1 MVLAG
6 GGIKGMAHIG
16 VLKAMEEFDIP
27 IDYVGGTSMGAMVG
41 AGIAFGWNYEKIME
55 LTREIAAKKPTK
67 DYNYLPLI
75 SLLKGKQLESV
86 LRNSFMDYRVEDC
99 IYNYFCVSANLS
111 NAKQVIHRKGQI
123 FDVVRSSLSLP
134 GIWPPKLSSMG
145 LLVDGGIVNNFPVDI
160 MIEAGAKTIIGIEF
174 SGITEQKPD
183 FEIYPSNLQLISSK
197 VRKNKKYKR
206 VPGLMNT
213 IVKSALLNSDNRAKE
228 AIEMTDIHIK
238 PNTKKV
244 GLMDWDA
251 TEVAI
256 EAGYEAAIKVFE
268 KEWKPEKYL

>member
-1 MVLAG
+1 
-6 GGIKGMAHIG
+6 
-16 VLKAMEEFDIP
+16 
-27 IDYVGGTSMGAMVG
+27 
-41 AGIAFGWNYEKIME
+41 
-55 LTREIAAKKPTK
+55 
-67 DYNYLPLI
+67 
-75 SLLKGKQLESV
+75 
-86 LRNSFMDYRVEDC
+86 MDYRVEDC